1 MNTTAWKGKVAI
13 VTGGGS
19 GIGKE
24 LAMQMAG
31 AGAKVMVT
39 DINGASAK
47 QVAEG
52 CGRDARWHAL
62 DVADRDAVRTLV
74 QDVHREHG
82 RLDYMFNN
90 AGIAVAGE
98 VHEIPLADWDR
109 IMRINIGGVLNGVL
123 AAYPLMVAQGSG
135 HIVNTASLAGLGPAP
150 LLGPYGMS
158 KHAVVGLSNSLRIE
172 AMHHGVK
179 VSVLCPAA
187 IETPLLD
194 EQVDTHWFPDM
205 RRFLTN
211 LAGPP
216 YPLDRFG
223 ERALRSIERNE
234 GVIVIPGR
242 AKAAWVIGRLFP
254 GLVTKL
260 SADAVALERKDRK

>member
-1 MNTTAWKGKVAI
+1 MKTTAWKGKVAI

-24 LAMQMAG
+24 LAMRMAA
-31 AGAKVMVT
+31 AGAKVVVT
-39 DINGASAK
+39 DINGAAAK
-47 QVAEG
+47 QVAEA
-52 CGRDARWHAL
+52 CGPEASSSAL
-62 DVADRDAVRTLV
+62 DVADRDAVSMLV
-74 QDVHREHG
+74 QDVHRQHG

-90 AGIAVAGE
+90 AGVAVAGE
-98 VHEIPLADWDR
+98 THEIPQADWDR
-109 IMRINIGGVLNGVL
+109 IISINVGGVLNGVL

-150 LLGPYGMS
+150 LMGPYGMS
-158 KHAVVGLSNSLRIE
+158 KHAVVGLSTSLRIE
-172 AMHHGVK
+172 AMKYGVK

-216 YPLDRFG
+216 FPLDQFG
-223 ERALRSIERNE
+223 QRAMKAIERNE
-234 GVIVIPGR
+234 GIIVIPGR
-242 AKAAWVIGRLFP
+242 AKAAWIIGRLFP
-254 GLVTKL
+254 ALVTKL
-260 SADAVALERKDRK
+260 SADAVALERKDKK